1 MNVLTKIAV
10 NICRLC
16 VGLTFILSGF
26 VKAVDPIGTQYK
38 IQDYAEALSLDGLLP
53 DWATLFAS
61 VILSGTE
68 FVLGILLLFA
78 IQRRLVT
85 RLTFLFICAMTA
97 ITIWI
102 YWADPV
108 SDCGCF
114 GDAITLTNGETLA
127 KNIILLAMIIAV
139 AWRPTVMPRMVSLSN
154 QWIVY
159 NYSVLFILLTAAY
172 SLYDLP
178 VFDFR
183 PYHIGAD
190 IAKGMEIPE
199 DAEQPEFETTFIM
212 EKNGVRKEF
221 ALDNYPDSTW
231 SFVDSDTKILKQGYV
246 PPIHDFSMML
256 LPAAHDRNDGDSYSE
271 DITDMV
277 LNDTSYT
284 FLLIAPHLEKADD
297 SMFGNIDQI
306 YEYAQDNDYKF
317 YCLTASNMP
326 AIEHWIDITGA
337 EYPFCNTDET
347 TLKTI
352 IRSNPGLL
360 LLKDG
365 KVAGKWSHNNLPV
378 EELLAGG
385 RLSPKSEITRKG
397 NDAATKIVCIL
408 LWFVLPLAILVAADR
423 LWMWSKW
430 IKKEKRKHSDKLL
443 KSLKTNQTM
452 RKKIVA
458 GNWKMNKN
466 LQEGVALAKELTE
479 VVKNPNCGVIICTPF
494 IHLASV
500 AEVIKGSAIELGAEN
515 CADKASGAY
524 TGEVSAEMVKS
535 TGAEYVILGHSER
548 REYYKETPEILKEKV
563 QLALANGLKVIF
575 CIGETLEEREA
586 NKQNE
591 VVKAELAGSV
601 FNLTAEEWKNIVI
614 AYEPIWAIGTGK
626 TATAEQA
633 EEIHAYIRSA
643 VAEVYG
649 QEIADE
655 TTILYGGSCK
665 ASNAPELFAK
675 PDIDGGL
682 IGGASLKAADFKGII
697 DAWN

>member
-1 MNVLTKIAV
+1 MNILTKIAI
-10 NICRLC
+10 NLCRLC

-53 DWATLFAS
+53 DWATLSAS

-85 RLTFLFICAMTA
+85 RLTLLFVCVMTA

-114 GDAITLTNGETLA
+114 GDAITLTNGETLV
-127 KNIILLAMIIAV
+127 KNIILLAMITPA
-139 AWRPTVMPRMVSLSN
+139 AWRPTAMPRMVSLSN

-159 NYSVLFILLTAAY
+159 NYSMLFILLTAAY

-178 VFDFR
+178 IFDFR

-221 ALDNYPDSTW
+221 SLDNYPDSTW
-231 SFVDSDTKILKQGYV
+231 TFVDSNTKILKQGYV

-256 LPAAHDRNDGDSYSE
+256 LPAANEGNDGDSYTE

-284 FLLIAPHLEKADD
+284 FLLIAPHLEQADD

-306 YEYAQDNDYKF
+306 YEYARDNDYKF

-326 AIEHWIDITGA
+326 AIEHWADITGA

-365 KVAGKWSHNNLPV
+365 KVAGKWSHNNLPTD
-378 EELLAGG
+378 ELLAGG
-385 RLSPKSEITRKG
+385 RLSPKSGIMQSE
-397 NDAATKIVCIL
+397 NDTATKIVCIL
-408 LWFVLPLAILVAADR
+408 LWFVLPLALLVAADR

-443 KSLKTNQTM
+443 KSLKINQTM